1 MIFKI
6 YKHLPITIRS
16 KLILLIFLSMS
27 VSIFETIGIA
37 SVLPILQLIINK
49 ETFRDLYF
57 FKYINTNFQNIDFE
71 SLLFFLLALLVIFFF
86 IKSLIIYFFYKFQQN
101 IIFELRTYL
110 SEKILKNYL
119 TANYKYFFKKE
130 TSSMVRNVNQETN
143 RFCSGIVSNLIS
155 LNTEIFLLLL
165 IFSSSIF
172 FGLINSLFGIGILFF
187 ISFII
192 MKFLRKKVLYWGKLR
207 QYYDGKNLKI
217 LQEIFYNFKEI
228 KLYERFTFFI
238 KKFNKSHHKTCE
250 ADKRQGVLLQIPRI
264 ILELVSVISFVIIL
278 IVLITNYDPKIFLPI
293 LGVYAVAI
301 FRIVPSVSRIL
312 TSIQNIRFDKPSL
325 NVIYNEIKYST
336 KNKVN
341 FQKINFKKSIVMKN
355 VVFSYNNKSDL
366 LKKINIKILKN
377 SIFGIVGKT
386 GSGKST
392 LIEIL
397 CGLLKPI
404 NGQIEVDGK
413 PINIYE
419 NKKWLKKFSYVQQNI
434 KLLDSTVKENIIF
447 DKKNNVDYKLLK
459 LAIKISCLDK
469 VLKKLNLGINTK
481 IGDLGKKLSGGE
493 RQRIGIARA
502 IYNKSQIIL
511 LDEATNALDETTER
525 DILYNIKKH
534 CTDQTIIFITH
545 KVNNLKFCNNYI
557 NLDAS

>member
-1 MIFKI
+1 
-6 YKHLPITIRS
+6 
-16 KLILLIFLSMS
+16 MS

-355 VVFSYNNKSDL
+355 VVFYYNNKSDL

>member
-355 VVFSYNNKSDL
+355 VVFYYNNKSDL

-493 RQRIGIARA
+493 RQRRGIARA

>member
-355 VVFSYNNKSDL
+355 VVFYYNNKSDL